1 MFAIQP
7 PRERERFYEFV
18 LLFDSGFG
26 FLRSI
31 LDLCCSILDLDF
43 CCSNLDLDLCC
54 SIYGDEACV
63 VLRVVV
69 LVSDACVVVL
79 FWVGFEIEGEG
90 VFFIRM
96 NNE

>member
-1 MFAIQP
+1 MLAIQP
-7 PRERERFYEFV
+7 PRERFSEFV

-63 VLRVVV
+63 VHRVVV

-79 FWVGFEIEGEG
+79 FVYGFCMLLFLKL
-90 VFFIRM
+90 VLLFLLLC
-96 NNE
+96 